1 MGKNMALLMML
12 TLSVTAT
19 FGQVTCKMLDGRS
32 VNNPLNVV
40 GTVKL
45 QSLSKNDVF
54 NKIASWGSIKIPA
67 TEAAY
72 ISDRELGI
80 IKGVMRINYTY
91 KKGFRFI
98 LYNIILQAK
107 DGEFDFTLNNFLMN
121 KKPMEQYLIEK
132 KDDRYYNQSFEDI
145 CLKIEGIVKE
155 LTEIK

>member
-1 MGKNMALLMML
+1 MGKNMILIMML
-12 TLSVTAT
+12 TLSITAT
-19 FGQVTCKMLDGRS
+19 FGQVTCKMLNGIS
-32 VNNPLNVV
+32 MNNPLNVV

-54 NKIASWGSIKIPA
+54 NKIASWGSIKIPG

-107 DGEFDFTLNNFLMN
+107 DGEFNFTLNNFLMN
-121 KKPMEQYLIEK
+121 KKPMEQYLIQKEG
-132 KDDRYYNQSFEDI
+132 DMYYKQSFEDI
-145 CLKIEGIVKE
+145 CLKIESIVKE
-155 LTEIK
+155 LTVIQ